1 VLTPEEVK
9 KQLQHENPKGREDLL
24 SRLHKL
30 PAKVAALGVAFVEG
44 ISSRGWDEEDVAHRG
59 GVDLEATAST
69 VDMRAA
75 LLRETLRLL
84 RIHNV
89 RLAERYA
96 SVDGKL
102 GAYNVHLG
110 SGAVHRQPGGSLCI
124 IPVHSQYRG
133 RLFLPFT
140 GDDPKTAEIV
150 SKVVLL
156 SVCASSSSGSPPHG
170 RPRKRPHPQR
180 RHPYEFIHL
189 QTYEM
194 PK

>member
-1 VLTPEEVK
+1 MRDV
-9 KQLQHENPKGREDLL
+9 DLMV
-24 SRLHKL
+24 S
-30 PAKVAALGVAFVEG
+30 
-44 ISSRGWDEEDVAHRG
+44 VAHRG
-59 GVDLEATAST
+59 GVDLEAAAST

-96 SVDGKL
+96 LVDEKL

-124 IPVHSQYRG
+124 ISVHPQYRG

-140 GDDPKTAEIV
+140 NDDLKTAKIV

-156 SVCASSSSGSPPHG
+156 SDCASSSSGSPSAWAS
-170 RPRKRPHPQR
+170 
-180 RHPYEFIHL
+180 
-189 QTYEM
+189 T
-194 PK
+194 